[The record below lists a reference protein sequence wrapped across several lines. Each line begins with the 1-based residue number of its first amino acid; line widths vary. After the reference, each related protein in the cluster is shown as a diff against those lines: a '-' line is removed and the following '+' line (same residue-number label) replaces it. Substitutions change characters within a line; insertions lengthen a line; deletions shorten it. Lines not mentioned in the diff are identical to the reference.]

1 MTKRLVVTR
10 AEPDASRTAG
20 RIRARGGVALVAPML
35 IVEPI
40 AGASITCDET
50 QALIFT
56 SAAGVRAFAALGGA
70 STRPALCVGEA
81 TAEAARQAG
90 FTDVQSAD
98 GDGAALAAF
107 IAATCDPAAGPLLHI
122 CGEHLAFDLAAALAP
137 HGFSVERRVLYRA
150 RTADAL
156 PAALIAALSAA
167 PPNLDAVLFHSARGA
182 AAFRA
187 LTQSAAPSAFAA
199 LDAICLSSAVAAAAG
214 ESRWRAVRIAAHPND
229 DALLDAAFAA

>member
-10 AEPDASRTAG
+10 AEPDAARTAD

-35 IVEPI
+35 NVEPI
-40 AGASITCDET
+40 AGASIACDDA

-70 STRPALCVGEA
+70 SARPALCVGAA

-107 IAATCDPAAGPLLHI
+107 IAATRNPAAGPLLHI
-122 CGEHLAFDLAAALAP
+122 CGAHLAFDLAAALAP
-137 HGFSVERRVLYRA
+137 QGFFVERRMVYRA
-150 RTADAL
+150 RAADAL
-156 PAALIAALSAA
+156 PPELIAALIAT
-167 PPNLDAVLFHSARGA
+167 PPDLDAVLFHSARGV

-199 LDAICLSSAVAAAAG
+199 LEAICLSPNVAAAAG